1 MVTSSLV
8 VWSHGHQQFSS
19 VVTWSP
25 AV

>member
-8 VWSHGHQQFSS
+8 VWSRGHQQFSS

-25 AV
+25 VV